1 MQLRYYMDNG
11 IPVSVAITDP
21 QPKVEAV
28 MKAIDATDQDRM
40 LVEKLMAMD
49 AGWSG
54 LDREYT
60 GQWVVPQIP
69 NDQADR
75 IHELER
81 DADLEIKRQRDRTSQ
96 MAICAAIGWCVA
108 VWVSVLWWLS

>member
-1 MQLRYYMDNG
+1 MQVKVYVDNG
-11 IPVSVAITDP
+11 IPVTVAILDP

-49 AGWSG
+49 AEWSAADT
-54 LDREYT
+54 LQEA
-60 GQWVVPQIP
+60 Q
-69 NDQADR
+69 DR
-75 IHELER
+75 ITEYVR

-96 MAICAAIGWCVA
+96 MAICAEVGWCVA
-108 VWVSVLWWLS
+108 VWVSILWWLS

>member
-1 MQLRYYMDNG
+1 MQVKVYVDNG
-11 IPVSVAITDP
+11 IPVIVAILDP

-49 AGWSG
+49 AEWSAADT
-54 LDREYT
+54 LQEA
-60 GQWVVPQIP
+60 Q
-69 NDQADR
+69 DR
-75 IHELER
+75 ITEYVR

-96 MAICAAIGWCVA
+96 MAICAAVGWCVA
-108 VWVSVLWWLS
+108 VWVSILWWLS

>member
-49 AGWSG
+49 AELSAADT
-54 LDREYT
+54 LQEA
-60 GQWVVPQIP
+60 Q
-69 NDQADR
+69 DR
-75 IHELER
+75 ITEYVR
-81 DADLEIKRQRDRTSQ
+81 DADLEIQRQRDRTSQ
-96 MAICAAIGWCVA
+96 MAICAAVGWAVA
-108 VWVSVLWWLS
+108 FWVAVLWWLS